1 MIIYIDIIFHSYVLF
16 QSGKE
21 AQRTQLRLFDS
32 VNMTGL
38 FVKFVLLQKVNLY
51 LELRERVDAENATDK
66 GMCRGIN
73 YERMLAMDDYLLFAM
88 RLFYSA
94 TVEQALA
101 HLGTTQPTAED
112 LTDGKA
118 SQRLVDV
125 T

>member
-1 MIIYIDIIFHSYVLF
+1 
-16 QSGKE
+16 
-21 AQRTQLRLFDS
+21 
-32 VNMTGL
+32 MTAL

-51 LELRERVDAENATDK
+51 LELRERVDAENASDK
-66 GMCRGIN
+66 GMRRGIN

-101 HLGTTQPTAED
+101 HLATIQPTAED

-118 SQRLVDV
+118 S
-125 T
+125 